1 MRPLYRVHIGDIGQ
15 SNALQIARRLQLP
28 GHIVDRGFRYLQESR
43 GRELPEMAIVQK
55 LRKDAEAAHRSA
67 LAPHKPRPSRSR
79 EAARPAARRPPA
91 PGQRERRARIT
102 EARERLQPGDRV
114 VVPKMGYDR
123 PGRVVKID
131 PRKKVATVAIGA
143 MQWDVPIAELRPAAH
158 PQSRAGREPRTSRS
172 RRAADDRHRRVFG
185 EE

>member
-15 SNALQIARRLQLP
+15 SNALQIARRLELP
-28 GHIVDRGFRYLQESR
+28 NHIVDRAFRYLQEGR
-43 GRELPEMAIVQK
+43 GRELPELEIVQK
-55 LRKDAEAAHRSA
+55 LRKEAEDARQSA
-67 LAPHKPRPSRSR
+67 LAAQAEAERAR
-79 EAARPAARRPPA
+79 EAL
-91 PGQRERRARIT
+91 GQRLADLQRQAENDARIA

-114 VVPKMGYDR
+114 VVPRMGYDR

-143 MQWDVPIAELRPAAH
+143 MQWNVPIAELVPQLIRNPEPAPPMGATKVKPSPARPLIDID
-158 PQSRAGREPRTSRS
+158 Q
-172 RRAADDRHRRVFG
+172 FG